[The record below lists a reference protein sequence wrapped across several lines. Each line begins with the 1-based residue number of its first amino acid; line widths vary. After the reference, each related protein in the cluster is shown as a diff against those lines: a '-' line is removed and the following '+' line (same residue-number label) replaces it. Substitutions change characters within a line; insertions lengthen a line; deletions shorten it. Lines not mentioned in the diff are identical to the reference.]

1 MAFALY
7 GGGSGFSFTFGTH
20 TAMSE
25 MIQTAPAD
33 TKCQRCAEQAIKELG
48 LDFKVHARAQVQYD
62 SLYCV
67 AELLDEVNKSLIIVS
82 SRLFASDKEIVTELK
97 RVISERLKK

>member
-1 MAFALY
+1 
-7 GGGSGFSFTFGTH
+7 
-20 TAMSE
+20 MSE
-25 MIQTAPAD
+25 MNQTAPAD

-48 LDFKVHARAQVQYD
+48 LAFKVHARAQVQYD

-67 AELLDEVNKSLIIVS
+67 AELLDEVTNSLIIVS

>member
-1 MAFALY
+1 
-7 GGGSGFSFTFGTH
+7 
-20 TAMSE
+20 MSE
-25 MIQTAPAD
+25 MNQTAPAD

-48 LDFKVHARAQVQYD
+48 LAFKVHARAQVQYD

-67 AELLDEVNKSLIIVS
+67 AELLDEVTKSLIIVS